1 MKHVLIGASVAA
13 LFCTTAYAQP
23 SRQPPGTPVSGAT
36 VEPAPSA
43 PAVAASGQVIRPA
56 SPSPRVRLAHRP
68 PSPAV
73 RRVIDANR
81 AASREP
87 LRPSFINA
95 TQVFPFEPGAVYE
108 AYTAPGQVTDI
119 TLQAGETLNAV
130 ASGDTARWIIGD
142 TTSSTGENRR
152 THILV
157 KPALPGLT
165 TNLVITTDRRS
176 YHVRLTSTAMTA
188 MSALSWSY
196 PQDEL
201 LALQRRANAAESA
214 APVASGMV
222 IDRLNFTYA
231 ISGGR
236 PGWRPVRAFD
246 DGRQTFIEFPAD
258 IASGE
263 APPLFVIGS
272 AGAELVN
279 YRMRGRYYVID
290 RLFDIAELRLGTRD
304 QQVVRIAKE
313 GSRNERQRRRG
324 Q

>member
-1 MKHVLIGASVAA
+1 MTKALLGATMIA
-13 LFCTTAYAQP
+13 LLATTAYAQ
-23 SRQPPGTPVSGAT
+23 QPQVALTPAQPAIGAQ
-36 VEPAPSA
+36 P
-43 PAVAASGQVIRPA
+43 
-56 SPSPRVRLAHRP
+56 SPSPVAAPQPSARTIAPAPVRARRAHRP

-95 TQVFPFEPGAVYE
+95 VQIFPFEEGAVYE

-142 TTSSTGENRR
+142 TTSGSGEARR

-157 KPALPGLT
+157 KPALPGLV

-176 YHVRLTSTAMTA
+176 YHVRLTSTATTA

-201 LALQRRANAAESA
+201 LALQRRTQANEAAT
-214 APVASGMV
+214 PVASGMAV
-222 IDRLNFTYA
+222 DSWNFRYT
-231 ISGGR
+231 ISGDR
-236 PGWRPVRAFD
+236 PRWRPVRAFD
-246 DGRQTFIEFPAD
+246 DGQQTFIEFPAD
-258 IASGE
+258 IATGE

-272 AGAELVN
+272 GGAELVN
-279 YRMRGRYYVID
+279 YRMHGRYYVVD
-290 RLFDIAELRLGTRD
+290 RLFEIAELRLGTDD
-304 QQVVRIAKE
+304 QQVVRIAKQD
-313 GSRNERQRRRG
+313 SRRERRRRG